1 MKNLD
6 DVLKKSLTPA
16 ETEEGPDFW
25 LNQNILK
32 RADRQE
38 KGAKTMKKRIY
49 RPTKAVAAL
58 VIALSISGSAV
69 FAAEKTNLFG
79 NLFGETNTAPVES
92 YVNDTG
98 TDENT
103 KASYHY
109 QGAEYEVQIDKVVRS
124 EATHSGIMQFT
135 VNRVSG
141 KGEPWY
147 ILTGGVLPEYDYWTM
162 ETRNLQEINPT
173 DTDVWLAMG
182 LESSGQ
188 EVPDWRIYLEKDAS
202 DDDTQVFYM
211 VFNVMGSEEEDASL
225 SLIFKEL
232 DSNKGSKTE
241 LANITVPESESIP
254 ALTWKNEKGE
264 QQLALTSYDMVIIN
278 QGASDVEPEYDEIS
292 VQMKDGSTY
301 VIDSKAQQVKNE
313 FYSECGTNNDVWIGF
328 AHILDLE
335 QVESV
340 TINDTVFEIVDAVK

>member
-38 KGAKTMKKRIY
+38 KGAKIMRKTHK
-49 RPTKAVAAL
+49 PTKAVAAL

-98 TDENT
+98 ADENT
-103 KASYHY
+103 KASYEY

-124 EATHSGIMQFT
+124 AATHSGIMQFT

-147 ILTGGVLPEYDYWTM
+147 TLTGGVLLEYDYWTM

-173 DTDVWLAMG
+173 DTDVWLGMG

-188 EVPDWRIYLEKDAS
+188 ENPDWRIYLEKDAS
-202 DDDTQVFYM
+202 DDETQVFYM
-211 VFNVMGSEEEDASL
+211 VFNVMDSEEEDSAL
-225 SLIFKEL
+225 SLVFKEL
-232 DSNKGSKTE
+232 DGTKDSKIE
-241 LANITVPESESIP
+241 LANIAVPESESIP
-254 ALTWKNEKGE
+254 SLTWSNEDGE
-264 QQLALTSYDMVIIN
+264 QQLALTSYDMVITN

-301 VIDSKAQQVKNE
+301 VIESKTQQVKNE
-313 FYSECGTNNDVWIGF
+313 FYSEYGTDNNVWIGF
-328 AHILDLE
+328 DHILDLE

-340 TINDTVFEIVDAVK
+340 TINDTVFAITDAK

>member
-38 KGAKTMKKRIY
+38 KGAKIMRKTHK
-49 RPTKAVAAL
+49 PTKAVAAV

-98 TDENT
+98 ADENT
-103 KASYHY
+103 KASYEY

-124 EATHSGIMQFT
+124 AATHSGIMQFT

-147 ILTGGVLPEYDYWTM
+147 TLTGGVLLEYDYWTM

-173 DTDVWLAMG
+173 DTDVWLGMG

-188 EVPDWRIYLEKDAS
+188 ENPDWRIYLEKDAS
-202 DDDTQVFYM
+202 DDETQVFYM
-211 VFNVMGSEEEDASL
+211 VFNVMDSEEEDSAL
-225 SLIFKEL
+225 SLVFKEL
-232 DSNKGSKTE
+232 DGTKDSKIE
-241 LANITVPESESIP
+241 LANIAVPESESIP
-254 ALTWKNEKGE
+254 SLTWSNEDGE
-264 QQLALTSYDMVIIN
+264 QQLALTSYDMVITN

-301 VIDSKAQQVKNE
+301 VIESKTQQVKNE
-313 FYSECGTNNDVWIGF
+313 FYSEYGTDNKVWIGF
-328 AHILDLE
+328 DHILDLE

-340 TINDTVFEIVDAVK
+340 TINDTVFAITDAK